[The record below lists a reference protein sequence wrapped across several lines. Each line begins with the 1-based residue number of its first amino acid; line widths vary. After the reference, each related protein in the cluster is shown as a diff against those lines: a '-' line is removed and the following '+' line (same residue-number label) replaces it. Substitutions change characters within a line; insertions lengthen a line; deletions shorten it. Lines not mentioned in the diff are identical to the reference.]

1 MCDEDFFDHFYP
13 FNLRI
18 IFNRIFVILIVRKL
32 KDLFN
37 ISDVQLVQ
45 KYIQRYG
52 MPEQIVC

>member
-1 MCDEDFFDHFYP
+1 M
-13 FNLRI
+13 
-18 IFNRIFVILIVRKL
+18 LIVRKL

-52 MPEQIVC
+52 MPKQIVC

>member
-18 IFNRIFVILIVRKL
+18 IFNRIFVILFVRKL

-52 MPEQIVC
+52 MP

>member
-1 MCDEDFFDHFYP
+1 MCDEDFFEHFYP

-18 IFNRIFVILIVRKL
+18 IFNRIFLMLIVRKL

-52 MPEQIVC
+52 MP